1 MNRYLEVQINNK
13 YYLCKELDL
22 KNMNAKFGIYIEY
35 LWVAIALFSLA
46 SGLYQWYN
54 ADIEQASVFLMMLFV
69 AILMYNF
76 RRRMRIKANKKNN
89 G

>member
-1 MNRYLEVQINNK
+1 MNK
-13 YYLCKELDL
+13 
-22 KNMNAKFGIYIEY
+22 KFGAFIEY
-35 LWVAIALFSLA
+35 LWIAIALFSLA

-54 ADIEQASVFLMMLFV
+54 ADMEQASVFLMMLFV

-76 RRRMRIKANKKNN
+76 RRRMRLKAENKNN